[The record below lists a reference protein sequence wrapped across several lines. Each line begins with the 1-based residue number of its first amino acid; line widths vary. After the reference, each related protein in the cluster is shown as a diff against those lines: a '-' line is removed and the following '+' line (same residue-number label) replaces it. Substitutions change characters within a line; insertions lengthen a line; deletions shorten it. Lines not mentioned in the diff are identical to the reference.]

1 MGVSLPRLLK
11 VVQRSLATTKR
22 GPMKTLVLLL
32 VLILGL
38 GQTAVSAAY
47 WGGTAAAA
55 AALEGL
61 ATAPAN
67 QSVADR
73 RGDPLT
79 KDYKN
84 KGISGVTRPTKKVE
98 TNKLKLMLML
108 MMGLGQSGTRA
119 P

>member
-1 MGVSLPRLLK
+1 
-11 VVQRSLATTKR
+11 
-22 GPMKTLVLLL
+22 MKTVMLLL

-38 GQTAVSAAY
+38 GQTAVSGAF

-55 AALEGL
+55 AAIEGL
-61 ATAPAN
+61 ETAPAN

-73 RGDPLT
+73 RSDPLT

-84 KGISGVTRPTKKVE
+84 KELSGLTRPTKKVE

-108 MMGLGQSGTRA
+108 VMGLGQSGTRA